1 VAALHRISLFCLRLF
16 RSSPSRVAWTLYNK
30 IIPPTPAL
38 AASIQAATQNR
49 IGLEIG
55 GPSSIFTP
63 GGILPVYSGAARIDN
78 VNFSSNSSWEAGL
91 RDGGEFNFS
100 PLKPPGRQFLCEAST
115 LHAIADASYD
125 FLLSSHC
132 LEHVANPLGALCEWR
147 RVIRPGGHL
156 IIILPDPSRTF
167 DHRRPVTEMAH
178 LQADFSSKK
187 GEDDLSHLDEI
198 LRLHDL
204 RRDYQAGTR
213 AAFRARSLLNAKNR
227 CLHHHVFNLALIRN
241 ALAATGWRLLGDE
254 RVRPLHLIALGQRSY
269 E

>member
-1 VAALHRISLFCLRLF
+1 MAALHRISLFCLRLF

-30 IIPPTPAL
+30 IHPPTPTL
-38 AASIQAATQNR
+38 AASIQATTQNR

-55 GPSSIFTP
+55 GPSSVFTT
-63 GGILPVYSGAARIDN
+63 GGILPIYAGAARRDN
-78 VNFSSNSSWEAGL
+78 VNFSSNTAWEAGL
-91 RDGGEFNFS
+91 SDGDEFRFS
-100 PLKPPGRQFLCEAST
+100 PTKPPGRQFLCEASA
-115 LHAIADASYD
+115 LHGIADASYD

-167 DHRRPVTEMAH
+167 DHRRRVTELAH
-178 LQADFSSKK
+178 LQADLISKK

-198 LRLHDL
+198 LSLHDL

-213 AAFRARSLLNAKNR
+213 AAFHARSLLNAKNR
-227 CLHHHVFNLALIRN
+227 CLHHHVFDLALMRN
-241 ALAATGWRLLGDE
+241 ALAETGWQVLGDE
-254 RVRPLHLIALGQRSY
+254 RVRPLHLIALGQRSN
-269 E
+269 